1 MDVSLRLSFRL
12 NIATR
17 FTKLL
22 RSSLTAFAAVLRV
35 RAALVLL
42 TLLLPSIASAV
53 VVDEIR
59 FAGNDK
65 TQPSTMLQEILI
77 SPGDEVSDA
86 QIETARQSIMD
97 LGLFKSVETDVR
109 EENGRNILRFTIKEK
124 HYWFVLPRLS
134 RSGDGDISYG
144 AAMRFHNVRGRNQ
157 TLIIGAKR
165 TELTDADLAERDEV
179 TVRYTNPRLFGS
191 SFELS
196 TRLKY
201 EQSELDDVRG
211 DLSGEYARNLAEFR
225 IGVSRWFKPGPS
237 RGWRAGIEATL
248 RDYEHVLLS
257 GDPGLYTDATVLSL
271 SALLEYYDVQDR
283 LYSRRGVHFG
293 YELMG
298 SSDNFVSDAS
308 YTSHTLFFK
317 RYMPVGDV
325 EHTNLNVQLRAGYVN
340 RTVFGDLAHSLGGSS
355 SLRGFDRES
364 VEGNA
369 FILANVEYL
378 RPLFGK
384 PNIRGVLFA
393 DVGNAYDTVDDVDLG
408 DLRYSLGIG
417 LRWRLESFVKTELR
431 LDFAKGFDDGVEKVY
446 ASTKATF

>member
-1 MDVSLRLSFRL
+1 MIRSLRVAVRSESGSR
-12 NIATR
+12 TR
-17 FTKLL
+17 TCI
-22 RSSLTAFAAVLRV
+22 
-35 RAALVLL
+35 AALIAILM
-42 TLLLPSIASAV
+42 LPGTASAV

-77 SPGDEVSDA
+77 SPGDDVSDA

-97 LGLFKSVETDVR
+97 LGLFKSVETEVR
-109 EENGRNILRFTIKEK
+109 EENGRNILRIAIKEK

-144 AAMRFHNVRGRNQ
+144 AAMRLHNVRGRNQ

-165 TELTDADLAERDEV
+165 TELTDADLEKRDEV
-179 TVRYTNPRLFGS
+179 TVRYNNPRLFGS
-191 SFELS
+191 AFELS

-201 EQSELDDVRG
+201 EQSELDDDRG
-211 DLSGEYARNLAEFR
+211 GLSGAYSRNLAEFQ
-225 IGVSRWFKPGPS
+225 IGVSRWFEPGPS

-248 RDYEHVLLS
+248 RDYDHELLR
-257 GDPGLYTDATVLSL
+257 GDAGLYTDATILSL
-271 SALLEYYDVQDR
+271 AALLEYYDVHDR
-283 LYSRRGVHFG
+283 LYSRSGVHFG

-298 SSDNFVSDAS
+298 ASDSFVSDAGF
-308 YTSHTLFFK
+308 TRHTVFFR
-317 RYMPVGDV
+317 RYMPIGDV
-325 EHTNLNVQLRAGYVN
+325 EHTNLNIQLRAGYAN
-340 RTVFGDLAHSLGGSS
+340 RTVFGDPAHSLGGSS
-355 SLRGFDRES
+355 SLRGFDRDS

-369 FILANVEYL
+369 FVLANIEYL

-384 PNIRGVLFA
+384 QNIRGVLFA
-393 DVGNAYDTVDDVDLG
+393 DIGNAYDTVNDVDLG
-408 DLRYSLGIG
+408 DLRYALGVG

-431 LDFAKGFDDGVEKVY
+431 IDFVKGFDDGVEKVY

>member
-1 MDVSLRLSFRL
+1 M
-12 NIATR
+12 I
-17 FTKLL
+17 
-22 RSSLTAFAAVLRV
+22 RSSLVGVAACIAIFVV
-35 RAALVLL
+35 PG
-42 TLLLPSIASAV
+42 TASAV

-77 SPGDEVSDA
+77 SPGDDVSDA

-97 LGLFKSVETDVR
+97 LGLFKSVETEVR
-109 EENGRNILRFTIKEK
+109 EENGRNILRIAIKEK

-157 TLIIGAKR
+157 TLILGAKR
-165 TELTDADLAERDEV
+165 TELTDADLEERDEV
-179 TVRYTNPRLFGS
+179 TLRYNNPRLFGS

-201 EQSELDDVRG
+201 EQSELEDDRDG
-211 DLSGEYARNLAEFR
+211 LSGDYARNLAEFQ
-225 IGVSRWFKPGPS
+225 IGVSRWFEPGPS
-237 RGWRAGIEATL
+237 RGWRAGVEATL
-248 RDYEHVLLS
+248 RDYDHELLS
-257 GDPGLYTDATVLSL
+257 GDAGLYTDATILSL
-271 SALLEYYDVQDR
+271 AALLEYYDVQDR
-283 LYSRRGVHFG
+283 LYSRNGVHFG

-298 SSDNFVSDAS
+298 ASDSFVSDAGF
-308 YTSHTLFFK
+308 TRHTVFFR

-325 EHTNLNVQLRAGYVN
+325 EHTNLNIQLRAGYAN
-340 RTVFGDLAHSLGGSS
+340 RTVFGDPAHSLGGSS
-355 SLRGFDRES
+355 SLRGFDRDS

-369 FILANVEYL
+369 FILANIEYL

-384 PNIRGVLFA
+384 PNLRGVLFA
-393 DVGNAYDTVDDVDLG
+393 DVGNAYDTVDDIDLG
-408 DLRYSLGIG
+408 DLRYSLGVG

-431 LDFAKGFDDGVEKVY
+431 IDFVKGFDDGVEKVY